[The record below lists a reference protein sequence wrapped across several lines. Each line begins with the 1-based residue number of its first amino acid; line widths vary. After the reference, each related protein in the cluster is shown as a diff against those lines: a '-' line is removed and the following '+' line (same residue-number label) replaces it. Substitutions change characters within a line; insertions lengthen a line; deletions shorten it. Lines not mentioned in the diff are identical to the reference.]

1 MALGERIKK
10 VRKELDLTQQ
20 KLASRLG
27 VKQNTIALIESGKRN
42 TSDQTIISI
51 CREFSVSEEWLR
63 TGKGEM
69 FIPSPEEDINEL
81 IRQHRLDDLDR
92 QILLE
97 FIKLTDDERAV
108 FKKYLRNLVKHSAGQ
123 GSDRGKTIEEEARAE
138 ADRYYEQL
146 VAEKKRESEASF
158 ARESA
163 GA

>member
-1 MALGERIKK
+1 MTFGERIKK
-10 VRKELDLTQQ
+10 LRKDLNLTQQ
-20 KLASRLG
+20 KFADRIG
-27 VKQNTIALIESGKRN
+27 TTQNVIANYESGRREPSAAAFN
-42 TSDQTIISI
+42 NI
-51 CREFSVSEEWLR
+51 CKTFGISEEWLR

>member
-1 MALGERIKK
+1 MTFGERIKK
-10 VRKELDLTQQ
+10 LRKDLNLTQQ
-20 KLASRLG
+20 KFADRIG
-27 VKQNTIALIESGKRN
+27 TTQNVIANYESGRREPSAAAFN
-42 TSDQTIISI
+42 NI
-51 CREFSVSEEWLR
+51 CKTFGISEEWLR

-69 FIPSPEEDINEL
+69 LIPSPEEDINEL

>member
-1 MALGERIKK
+1 MTLGERIKK
-10 VRKELDLTQQ
+10 LRKDLNLTQQ
-20 KLASRLG
+20 KFADRIG
-27 VKQNTIALIESGKRN
+27 TTQNVIANYESGRREPSAAAFN
-42 TSDQTIISI
+42 NI
-51 CREFSVSEEWLR
+51 CKTFGISEEWLR

-163 GA
+163 GG

>member
-1 MALGERIKK
+1 MTFGERIKK
-10 VRKELDLTQQ
+10 LRKDLNLTQQ
-20 KLASRLG
+20 KFADRIG
-27 VKQNTIALIESGKRN
+27 TTQNVIANYESGRREPSAAAFN
-42 TSDQTIISI
+42 NI
-51 CREFSVSEEWLR
+51 CKTFGISEEWLR

-146 VAEKKRESEASF
+146 VAEKKRESEALF
-158 ARESA
+158 AKESA